1 MRRMAVAGLL
11 VVTLLLGGCGQGAGA
26 DPDGSTPLSA
36 AANRVDRE
44 MRSSW
49 AASFAGTE
57 LDTRNDRLIV
67 YRKPDAGLEAAV
79 RTKLDGVDV
88 EFRDAP
94 YSLSELQ
101 PVADRVNADRA
112 YWADRKIVVRWAV
125 PRADGTAVNVVVRT
139 DDVAAAGT
147 AFAQRYDNKVIVSTP
162 TTTGIVPA

>member
-1 MRRMAVAGLL
+1 MALAGLL
-11 VVTLLLGGCGQGAGA
+11 AVTLLLGGCGQGAGA

-49 AASFAGTE
+49 STSFAGTE
-57 LDTRNDRLIV
+57 LDPRNDRLIV

-79 RTKLDGVDV
+79 RTTLDGVDV
-88 EFRDAP
+88 DFRDAP

-112 YWADRKIVVRWAV
+112 YWADRRITVKWAG
-125 PRADGTAVNVVVRT
+125 PRADGTGVNVLVRT
-139 DDVAAAGT
+139 DDLAAART
-147 AFAQRYDNKVIVSTP
+147 ALARHYDNKVIVLTP
-162 TTTGIVPA
+162 ATTGIVPD